1 MLVQEAGASRERAL
15 EQLMIAQ
22 GDNLLRL
29 CILYLRDSHLAQ
41 DALQESFLKAYRRWD
56 SFQGDSG
63 RQTWMTGIV
72 INTCKDMLRSAWL
85 RRVDRSI
92 DPQTLPDAQTLGE
105 AADDTVI
112 QSVMALPLKYREVIL
127 LYYYQN
133 FSIRETAQTLRI
145 SEPAVKSRLKRAKDK
160 LRGQLEGWYFDEA

>member
-1 MLVQEAGASRERAL
+1 
-15 EQLMIAQ
+15 
-22 GDNLLRL
+22 
-29 CILYLRDSHLAQ
+29 
-41 DALQESFLKAYRRWD
+41 
-56 SFQGDSG
+56 
-63 RQTWMTGIV
+63 MTRIV

-133 FSIRETAQTLRI
+133 FSIRETAQTLRV